1 MIAWILIFTGITIW
15 FVTGVYIMTRGSSSQ
30 KAAKLKAWEHPIDN
44 REYERFLKS
53 AGWKAIS
60 KIAVESDYN
69 EWPKTEVIRVDS
81 FGF

>member
-1 MIAWILIFTGITIW
+1 
-15 FVTGVYIMTRGSSSQ
+15 MTRGSSSQ
-30 KAAKLKAWEHPIDN
+30 KAAKQKAWEHPIDN
-44 REYERFLKS
+44 REYENFLKS

-69 EWPKTEVIRVDS
+69 EWPKTEAIRVDS

>member
-1 MIAWILIFTGITIW
+1 MLAWILIFTGITIW
-15 FVTGVYIMTRGSSSQ
+15 FCTGLYIVTHDSTSH
-30 KAAKLKAWEHPIDN
+30 KAEELKAWEHPIDN

-69 EWPKTEVIRVDS
+69 E
-81 FGF
+81 